1 MQQIIRA
8 KLKLI
13 TTPEQ
18 YHLLRQTQL
27 AYRDAL
33 NYVSRY
39 AFEHG
44 KISSAERLHKGTYR
58 DIRSIFKLP
67 SQMACSVMRQVS
79 ATYKGLWTKLR
90 KNIGHRKARYTK
102 NRFKGLDK
110 PPKYISP
117 TLTYV
122 YGHD

>member
-44 KISSAERLHKGTYR
+44 KISSAERLHKEFLAGITFPFLLSAVTRTTY
-58 DIRSIFKLP
+58 
-67 SQMACSVMRQVS
+67 
-79 ATYKGLWTKLR
+79 
-90 KNIGHRKARYTK
+90 
-102 NRFKGLDK
+102 
-110 PPKYISP
+110 
-117 TLTYV
+117 
-122 YGHD
+122 